1 MSNKQ
6 TLKKNLKLKNK
17 LKYKQYYSLKILSMN
32 SLELENFLKE
42 EEKENPFLEILS
54 FNEINNNYKV
64 KKNNNEEE
72 KEKFLESQI
81 YKDKNWREELKLDM
95 NTKNFSKQKIEIL
108 FFFIDSLNDEGF
120 LEIDRKFLK
129 KKYNLKN
136 SNVQEIKEEIKKID
150 MLGIG
155 SENTK
160 EFFKFQLEKKK
171 INDKKLYNIVDFYLD
186 EIKNYRK
193 ISSILGITKE
203 EFKEYYKILKS
214 LKLNPIDESKEAEY
228 IYPDIFIKKEKNKW
242 VVELVKDYTKILKIN
257 EIYINVLNKV
267 EDKELE
273 KFIEEKILK
282 INFIIECINQ
292 RQETIKQ
299 IVETIIMKQEN
310 FFTNGEIV
318 PLTQKEV
325 ARITGRSESTVS
337 RAIKD
342 KYISTPNGNFNIKA
356 FFSAGYL
363 NKEKKISSNL
373 IKKYIV
379 ELIKSEEII
388 YSDTK
393 IMNKIKERFG
403 IEISRRT
410 VTKYRTEIGIP
421 NKNIRFLNKE
431 INYGK

>member
-1 MSNKQ
+1 MDNKQ
-6 TLKKNLKLKNK
+6 NFKKNLELKNK
-17 LKYKQYYSLKILSMN
+17 LKYKQYYSLKILTMN

-42 EEKENPFLEILS
+42 EEKENPFLEIIS
-54 FNEINNNYKV
+54 FNEINSDYKV
-64 KKNNNEEE
+64 KKNNDEGE
-72 KEKFLESQI
+72 KEKFLENQI
-81 YKDKNWREELKLDM
+81 YKDRNWREELKLDI
-95 NTKNFSKQKIEIL
+95 NTEKFSKRKIEIL
-108 FFFIDSLNDEGF
+108 FFFIDSLNDKGF

-136 SNVQEIKEEIKKID
+136 SNIEEIKEEIKKID

-155 SENTK
+155 SEDIK

-171 INDKKLYNIVDFYLD
+171 INDKKLYNLVDFYLD
-186 EIKNYRK
+186 EIKNYKK

-203 EFKEYYKILKS
+203 EFKKYYKILKS
-214 LKLNPIDESKEAEY
+214 LKLNPINENKEEEY

-242 VVELVKDYTKILKIN
+242 VVELAKDYTQILKIN
-257 EIYINVLNKV
+257 KIYINTLNKI
-267 EDKELE
+267 EDRELK

-299 IVETIIMKQEN
+299 IVETIIMKQKN
-310 FFTNGEIV
+310 FFTNSEIV

-325 ARITGRSESTVS
+325 AKIIGKSESTVS

-342 KYISTPNGNFNIKA
+342 KYISTSNGNFNIKN
-356 FFSAGYL
+356 FFSAGYP
-363 NKEKKISSNL
+363 NKEEKISSNL
-373 IKKYIV
+373 IKKYMI
-379 ELIKSEEII
+379 ELIKNEKIN

-393 IMNKIKERFG
+393 IMNKIKEKFG

-410 VTKYRTEIGIP
+410 VTKYRSEIGMP
-421 NKNIRFLNKE
+421 NKNIRSLNKK
-431 INYGK
+431 INYEK